1 MWAEVKGHRALFP
14 NDIPSGAFQWTS
26 EFCEKLQAMKQLL
39 NTCAN
44 CVSDT
49 RPTGKNFQYSAIL
62 PSMKVSKT
70 NIVEYCF
77 GQDVDRTAIAALL
90 SVAVFSAVYISSL
103 FDTDIV
109 PLLVNT
115 TQGGVVVLL
124 LLAAAYY
131 YHENR
136 GVLVVFLIVFAPIYA
151 VFIRLVELGNIA
163 PSPLREAVL
172 EAVPLTLLFAVP
184 ITILS
189 IGVALV
195 YERFSTN

>member
-1 MWAEVKGHRALFP
+1 
-14 NDIPSGAFQWTS
+14 
-26 EFCEKLQAMKQLL
+26 
-39 NTCAN
+39 
-44 CVSDT
+44 
-49 RPTGKNFQYSAIL
+49 
-62 PSMKVSKT
+62 MKVSKT

>member
-1 MWAEVKGHRALFP
+1 
-14 NDIPSGAFQWTS
+14 
-26 EFCEKLQAMKQLL
+26 
-39 NTCAN
+39 
-44 CVSDT
+44 
-49 RPTGKNFQYSAIL
+49 
-62 PSMKVSKT
+62 MKVSKA

-77 GQDVDRTAIAALL
+77 GQRVNRAAIATLL

-136 GVLVVFLIVFAPIYA
+136 GVLVAFLIVFAPIYA

-163 PSPLREAVL
+163 PSPLREAVV

-189 IGVALV
+189 IGLALV

>member
-1 MWAEVKGHRALFP
+1 
-14 NDIPSGAFQWTS
+14 
-26 EFCEKLQAMKQLL
+26 
-39 NTCAN
+39 
-44 CVSDT
+44 
-49 RPTGKNFQYSAIL
+49 
-62 PSMKVSKT
+62 MKVSKT

-77 GQDVDRTAIAALL
+77 GQEVNRTAVATLL

-103 FDTDIV
+103 YNTDIV

-136 GVLVVFLIVFAPIYA
+136 GVLVAFLIVLAPIYA

-163 PSPLREAVL
+163 PSPLREAVV

-189 IGVALV
+189 IGLALV